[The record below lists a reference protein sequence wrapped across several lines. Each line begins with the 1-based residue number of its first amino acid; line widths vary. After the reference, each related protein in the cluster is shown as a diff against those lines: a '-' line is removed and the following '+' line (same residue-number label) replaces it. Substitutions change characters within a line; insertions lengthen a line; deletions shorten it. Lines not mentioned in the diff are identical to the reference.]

1 MIACLYVTGSQ
12 RGRDRELDKQT
23 GRTERKGREDKSRN
37 YRYGKTEAEQR
48 QKSRGRKGDTE
59 ELRHRGNE
67 AKS

>member
-37 YRYGKTEAEQR
+37 YRYGKTEAEQIGR
-48 QKSRGRKGDTE
+48 DRKVEAEREIQK
-59 ELRHRGNE
+59 N
-67 AKS
+67 

>member
-48 QKSRGRKGDTE
+48 GRDRKVEAEREIQK
-59 ELRHRGNE
+59 N
-67 AKS
+67 